1 MMSNDHKSIQII
13 HFAEFQRSKL
23 KVVVS
28 FFHLKS
34 PFQFATPTGRKKKHT
49 LLRPNPW
56 PFFTSC
62 RLNFWKY
69 LIMLQHFPRST
80 TVSHFCTALTSET
93 QKKTSTCFV
102 TFLGRAGD
110 PAEECVPLPFRSVCR
125 CGRFRS
131 SSGPR
136 CKATFVRLNWTWAHR
151 ACGRS

>member
-1 MMSNDHKSIQII
+1 MSNDHKSIQII

-56 PFFTSC
+56 PFSTSSVSIELLEIPNYVATFSEIYN
-62 RLNFWKY
+62 RLT
-69 LIMLQHFPRST
+69 LLHRSNLRN
-80 TVSHFCTALTSET
+80 S
-93 QKKTSTCFV
+93 KKTSTCFV

-136 CKATFVRLNWTWAHR
+136 CKATFVRLN
-151 ACGRS
+151 